1 LEELGGPSDRDIK
14 QKWWSML
21 NWYVRNQKWNPGRAA
36 HLYKEKFGV
45 WPRSLH
51 DMPEIPD
58 KEITKFV
65 DNSIRKYVRSI
76 RRSR

>member
-1 LEELGGPSDRDIK
+1 
-14 QKWWSML
+14 
-21 NWYVRNQKWNPGRAA
+21 VRNQNWNPGRAA

-58 KEITKFV
+58 KEVLKFV